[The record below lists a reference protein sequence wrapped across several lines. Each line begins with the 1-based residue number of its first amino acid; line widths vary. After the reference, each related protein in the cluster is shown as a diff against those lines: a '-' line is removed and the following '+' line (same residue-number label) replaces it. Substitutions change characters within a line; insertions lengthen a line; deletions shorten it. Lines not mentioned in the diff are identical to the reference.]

1 MKFRLTKEQFD
12 ALNDEQKK
20 EYVAD
25 GEGFKLVLDDV
36 SDPEDNSALKRAKD
50 REKQRADDAEKEL
63 KIAKDKLAET
73 TTADARK
80 AGDIDALEKS
90 WKAQHQAAKD
100 EGAAEVN
107 KFKSKMEKLLVND
120 VATQLAVELTKSVKI
135 MLPHIKARLKAEFD
149 GEDAITRV
157 LDANGKPSALSLE
170 DLKKEFR
177 ANPDF
182 ADIIIGSKASGGGAR
197 GGNGGGASKKLSE
210 MNDAERIEFSKND
223 PEGFKRAVA
232 EQRTAAA

>member
-1 MKFRLTKEQFD
+1 MKFRLTKEQFE

-25 GEGFKLVLDDV
+25 GEGFKLNLEDIA
-36 SDPEDNSALKRAKD
+36 DPEDNSALKRAKD
-50 REKQRADDAEKEL
+50 REKQRADEAEAERKKL
-63 KIAKDKLAET
+63 QDKLDAVSND
-73 TTADARK
+73 DARK
-80 AGDIDALEKS
+80 RGDIEALEKS
-90 WKAQHQAAKD
+90 WKQKETDAKAAGD
-100 EGAAEVN
+100 AAVN
-107 KFKSKMEKLLVND
+107 AFKGKMEKLLVND
-120 VATQLAVELTKSVKI
+120 VAMQIAVELTKTVKLI
-135 MLPHIKARLKAEFD
+135 LPHIKARLKAEFD

-157 LDANGKPSALSLE
+157 LDADGKPSALSIE

-182 ADIIIGSKASGGGAR
+182 ADIIIGSKASGSGAR

-210 MNDAERIEFSKND
+210 MNDADRIEFAKND

-232 EQRTAAA
+232 EQRKAAA